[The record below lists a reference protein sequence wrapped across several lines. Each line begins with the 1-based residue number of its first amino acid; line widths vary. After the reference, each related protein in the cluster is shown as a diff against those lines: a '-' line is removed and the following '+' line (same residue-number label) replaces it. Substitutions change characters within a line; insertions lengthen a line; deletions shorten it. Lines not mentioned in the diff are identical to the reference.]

1 MFTCTKAVHHVKHP
15 KNKKNKLFSVCC
27 LHYNSSTHCPKGHG
41 LRSDTGCCAC
51 LCGWIEECVIN
62 THAAAVHLS
71 SCLKMSKKPYLH
83 GVEMGKGSVI
93 DSDVWSCCCKRGVR
107 RWMQPW
113 NESEIM
119 ILASLQFRKHRNLC
133 LHVLSLFVCSE
144 ALQQNMQWDMGIPS
158 CRSDLQ
164 VSHCASAWPA
174 VKLGNEVLFKN
185 KG

>member
-1 MFTCTKAVHHVKHP
+1 MFTCTKAVHHVKEQ
-15 KNKKNKLFSVCC
+15 KKLFSVCC
-27 LHYNSSTHCPKGHG
+27 LHYNSSTHWPKGHG

-83 GVEMGKGSVI
+83 GVEMGKGPVI

-119 ILASLQFRKHRNLC
+119 ILASLQFRNTVTSAYMYSASLC
-133 LHVLSLFVCSE
+133 AQRRCNRTCS
-144 ALQQNMQWDMGIPS
+144 GIW
-158 CRSDLQ
+158 Q
-164 VSHCASAWPA
+164 FPA
-174 VKLGNEVLFKN
+174 VGLTCRLVTVLLPDRL
-185 KG
+185 